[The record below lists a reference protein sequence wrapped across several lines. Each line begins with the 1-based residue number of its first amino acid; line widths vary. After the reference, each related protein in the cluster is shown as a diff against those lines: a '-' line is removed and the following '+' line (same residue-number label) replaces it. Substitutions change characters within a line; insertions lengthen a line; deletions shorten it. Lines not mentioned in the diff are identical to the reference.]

1 MNKTVRAGARS
12 GSVTIP
18 ASKSAAHRQLICAA
32 LSEAEST
39 VVCDGISK
47 DIQATMDCLTALG
60 ARFIKAP
67 EGIRVIPREFAGGVA
82 CSSWAGG
89 EKQPASA
96 VGAGGEKQPAS
107 AVGAGEEKQLPC
119 GESGSTLRF
128 LLPIAAALSENVT
141 FHMEG
146 KLPERPH
153 KELIEQLSLHGA
165 RIYQDGANL
174 HCEGSLSGGL
184 YELPGGVSSQ
194 FISGL
199 LFALPLLKESSV
211 IRIVGSI
218 ESAAYIAMT
227 EQAVS
232 AAGIRFTKR
241 LQEVSEGGSHF
252 AKTAPEYLIP
262 GGQSYRAKE
271 HITVERDWSN
281 AAFFLCAGAFSEE
294 GILVKGLSA
303 DTAQGDR
310 EILSVLRKFGAE
322 VTEGEEGILVR
333 KRPLQGSMVDASGIP
348 DLVPVISVLAA
359 GAAGETRI
367 VHAERLRFKESDRLQ
382 STAAMLTSLGGTV
395 SETQDGLIIKG
406 TRTLTGGTVN
416 PVNDHR
422 IAMAAAVAAGIC
434 GGEVTIEDAQCVEKS
449 YPAFFTDWE
458 NLEVSEWEAHT
469 AKTSG

>member
-12 GSVTIP
+12 GAVTIP

-32 LSEAEST
+32 LSNREST
-39 VVCDGISK
+39 IVCDGISK
-47 DIQATMDCLTALG
+47 DIQATIRCLSALG
-60 ARFIKAP
+60 ARFTKTE
-67 EGIRVIPREFAGGVA
+67 EGIRVVPRGLIAGDGDT
-82 CSSWAGG
+82 C
-89 EKQPASA
+89 EKL
-96 VGAGGEKQPAS
+96 
-107 AVGAGEEKQLPC
+107 LPC

-128 LLPIAAALSENVT
+128 LLPIAAALAENVT

-165 RIYQDGANL
+165 KICQDGAEL
-174 HCEGSLSGGL
+174 HCSGTLSGGL

-199 LFALPLLKESSV
+199 LFALPLLKEDST
-211 IRIVGSI
+211 IRILGKT

-227 EQAVS
+227 EQAVRE
-232 AAGIRFTKR
+232 AGICFTKNGR
-241 LQEVSEGGSHF
+241 
-252 AKTAPEYLIP
+252 EYRIP
-262 GGQSYRAKE
+262 GGQTYQEKP
-271 HITVERDWSN
+271 HIEVERDWSN
-281 AAFFLCAGAFSEE
+281 AAFFLCAGGFSED
-294 GILVKGLSA
+294 GILVKGLSS
-303 DTAQGDR
+303 DTAQGDM

-322 VTEGEEGILVR
+322 VTIRQDGILVR
-333 KRPLQGSMVDASGIP
+333 KNPLTGCEIDASGIP

-359 GAAGETRI
+359 GATGETRI

-382 STAAMLTSLGGTV
+382 STAAMLSALGGIVT
-395 SETQDGLIIKG
+395 ETADGLIIKG
-406 TRTLTGGTVN
+406 NRTLTGGTVN

-434 GGEVTIEDAQCVEKS
+434 SGDVTIEDAQCVEKS
-449 YPAFFTDWE
+449 YPAFFADWE

-469 AKTSG
+469 EKTSG